1 MQKTEAIVF
10 DLGGVILNIDY
21 HITRKAF
28 EKLGV
33 RNFDEMYSQSGADM
47 LFRELETGKISE
59 ENFYTEMNKCTGLQL
74 SPAEINQA
82 WNAMLLDFR
91 EDSLQFLDLLK
102 KKYKLF
108 LLSNTNHIHIK
119 EFNKIYT
126 GKKREKPFI
135 DFFDK
140 AYFSCE
146 IGLRKPDAACYEWVL
161 KEERLVPEQT
171 IFVDDSIQNV
181 EAAKLAGMQAVLLQ
195 PGKYIEDLDL

>member
-21 HITRKAF
+21 HLTRKAF

-59 ENFYTEMNKCTGLQL
+59 ENFYNEMNKCTGLQL
-74 SPAEINQA
+74 SSVEINGA
-82 WNAMLLDFR
+82 WNAMLLNFR

-161 KEERLVPEQT
+161 KEERLIPEKT

>member
-21 HITRKAF
+21 HLTRKAF

-59 ENFYTEMNKCTGLQL
+59 ENFYNEMNKCTGLQL

-126 GKKREKPFI
+126 RKKREKPFI
-135 DFFDK
+135 NFFDK

-161 KEERLVPEQT
+161 KEERLVPEKT

>member
-21 HITRKAF
+21 HLTRRAF

-33 RNFDEMYSQSGADM
+33 RNFDEMYSQSGADI

-59 ENFYTEMNKCTGLQL
+59 ENFYNEMNKCTGLQL

-82 WNAMLLDFR
+82 WNSMLLDFR

-126 GKKREKPFI
+126 RKKREKPFI
-135 DFFDK
+135 NFFDK

-161 KEERLVPEQT
+161 KEERLVPEKT
-171 IFVDDSIQNV
+171 IFVDDSIHNV

>member
-21 HITRKAF
+21 HLSRKAF

-33 RNFDEMYSQSGADM
+33 RNFDEMYSQSSADM

-59 ENFYTEMNKCTGLQL
+59 ENFYNEMNKCTGLHL

-146 IGLRKPDAACYEWVL
+146 IGLRKPDAACYEWIL
-161 KEERLVPEQT
+161 KEERLIPEKT

-181 EAAKLAGMQAVLLQ
+181 EAAKLAGMQTVLLQ

>member
-1 MQKTEAIVF
+1 MQKAEAIVF

-21 HITRKAF
+21 HLTRKAF

-33 RNFDEMYSQSGADM
+33 SNFDEMYSQSSADM

-59 ENFYTEMNKCTGLQL
+59 ENFYKEVNKRTGLEL
-74 SPAEINQA
+74 SPEEINKA

-119 EFNKIYT
+119 EFNKIYF

-135 DFFDK
+135 EFFEK

-161 KEERLVPEQT
+161 KKEKLVPEKT

-181 EAAKLAGMQAVLLQ
+181 EAAKLVGMQTVLLQ
-195 PGKYIEDLDL
+195 PGKYIEDLGL

>member
-21 HITRKAF
+21 HLTRKAF

-59 ENFYTEMNKCTGLQL
+59 ENFYNEMNKCTGLQL

-126 GKKREKPFI
+126 RKKREKPFI
-135 DFFDK
+135 NFFDK

-146 IGLRKPDAACYEWVL
+146 IGLRKPDGACYEWVL
-161 KEERLVPEQT
+161 KKERLVPEKT